1 MLQIPAPLPPEL
13 DEVTAY
19 VLGGALAVGGAAL
32 LAWGRHLGRFL
43 IMIGAGVGGYFLAG
57 LPNIH
62 YLSPIALQILFIFVM
77 LAFGFVFERI
87 FWGAIAAASLGAV
100 AVVARAHLTIGPQDP
115 GNSKHLG
122 DFAAFLWMGPQHGNV
137 HELGKESWPGLQNA
151 FPASWEAA
159 SAYPLAPAMVVALLI
174 MLVAIFRPKW
184 IRIVMTS
191 TVGAAVVTAGL
202 ALVVCRLLPAY
213 WPELWA
219 RIAWVLAGAGALALL
234 GMVAQFV
241 GLARSR
247 PEKTGAS
254 DSQTAEASADI
265 PKEKRE
271 AH

>member
-1 MLQIPAPLPPEL
+1 
-13 DEVTAY
+13 
-19 VLGGALAVGGAAL
+19 
-32 LAWGRHLGRFL
+32 
-43 IMIGAGVGGYFLAG
+43 
-57 LPNIH
+57 
-62 YLSPIALQILFIFVM
+62 
-77 LAFGFVFERI
+77 
-87 FWGAIAAASLGAV
+87 
-100 AVVARAHLTIGPQDP
+100 
-115 GNSKHLG
+115 
-122 DFAAFLWMGPQHGNV
+122 
-137 HELGKESWPGLQNA
+137 
-151 FPASWEAA
+151 
-159 SAYPLAPAMVVALLI
+159 MVVALLI